1 MTRLQFILATLAAP
15 LIVMIMWFCVAVV
28 MGVQA

>member
-15 LIVMIMWFCVAVV
+15 LIVMVMVFCVRVV
-28 MGVQA
+28 MVL